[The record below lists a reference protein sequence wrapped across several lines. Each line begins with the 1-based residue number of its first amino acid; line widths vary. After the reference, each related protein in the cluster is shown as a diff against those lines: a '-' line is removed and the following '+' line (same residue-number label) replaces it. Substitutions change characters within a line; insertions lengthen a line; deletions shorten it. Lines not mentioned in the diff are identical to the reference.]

1 MICSSLFAARGAEAE
16 AAEAAEA
23 AGADLAAEA
32 IPG

>member
-1 MICSSLFAARGAEAE
+1 MSCSSLFAARGAEAE

>member
-1 MICSSLFAARGAEAE
+1 MSCSSLFAARGAEAE

-23 AGADLAAEA
+23 GADLAAKA